1 MVSVRTFFGES
12 LNFLLNSGRLLK
24 TYFAEMQVGEGGG
37 GGNSFKNAKM
47 HSAQKYHLLNNRE
60 KKL

>member
-37 GGNSFKNAKM
+37 G
-47 HSAQKYHLLNNRE
+47 
-60 KKL
+60 